1 MSGHWQ
7 YQQRHIQS
15 SLVSLPRCYPGS
27 VAEGEKSTILYESL
41 RMVYRQRQNV
51 WDKSLIAIKW
61 LLHKKEYEFILQ
73 KEPFSSIVYS

>member
-1 MSGHWQ
+1 
-7 YQQRHIQS
+7 
-15 SLVSLPRCYPGS
+15 
-27 VAEGEKSTILYESL
+27 
-41 RMVYRQRQNV
+41 MVYRQRQNV